1 MREAQEDKK
10 NFALVGRL
18 TALGAALINHA
29 KNIDDFTVSSTLIV
43 SSFRCSLM
51 CLIRRQSSL
60 MCSQALAEDLSQQ
73 QTTVPFRQNLDKIKT
88 PKNES

>member
-18 TALGAALINHA
+18 TALINHA

-51 CLIRRQSSL
+51 CLIRRQSSF

-73 QTTVPFRQNLDKIKT
+73 PNTVPPRQNLDKIKT